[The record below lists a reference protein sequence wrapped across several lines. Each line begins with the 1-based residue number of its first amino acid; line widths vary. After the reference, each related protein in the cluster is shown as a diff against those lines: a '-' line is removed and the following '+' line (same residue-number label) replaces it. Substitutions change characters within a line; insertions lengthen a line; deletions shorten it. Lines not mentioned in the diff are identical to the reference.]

1 MARLRSYLATVHCTR
16 YSKASFLL
24 NIAVITDLSL
34 LGSMLKSVCS
44 SVGGGGSFLGIAGR

>member
-1 MARLRSYLATVHCTR
+1 MARLRSYLATVHCTG

-24 NIAVITDLSL
+24 SIAIKPDLSL
-34 LGSMLKSVCS
+34 LGSVLKSVCS